1 MLILDTNHYS
11 EIIERR
17 PIGLRLEQR
26 LQASKED
33 AFLIIITPEE
43 SLKGW
48 LAAIQPHR
56 QADSGV
62 RAYREFQD
70 SISTLGEWTI
80 LPWTDDAV
88 MIFQALRTRG
98 VRIGSMDLRIA
109 SIALEYDA
117 TLLSRNL
124 RDFRQVPELRVEN
137 WLD

>member
-17 PIGLRLEQR
+17 PIGLRLQER
-26 LQASKED
+26 LQDSHQD
-33 AFLIIITPEE
+33 AFLTIITPEE

-56 QADSGV
+56 QSDLGV

-70 SISTLGEWTI
+70 SLATLSDWII
-80 LPWTDDAV
+80 LPWTHDAARA
-88 MIFQALRTRG
+88 FQTLRTQG
-98 VRIGSMDLRIA
+98 VRIGFMDLRIA
-109 SIALEYDA
+109 SIAFEYEA
-117 TLLSRNL
+117 TVLTRNL
-124 RDFRQVPELRVEN
+124 RHFCQVPGLKVEN